1 MAYHIHASKIRY
13 SFQLSFATSEIFP
26 IVAFFFLVK
35 FSWLKQRFHSYV
47 TQYKC
52 DFMYLYTN
60 KIAWNFSAHIK
71 ILEVNWKSWFCH
83 TSAHNRQRFIFG
95 MLWTRQS
102 PKKLNIEK
110 TNQQKFAVVIVVI
123 VNLKPQL
130 QLFNH
135 FLFEYLELSGTNIL
149 RSICYGF
156 FITSSQII
164 LMAFVSISSL
174 KFQFYLLA
182 ITV

>member
-1 MAYHIHASKIRY
+1 MCTAYHIHASKIRY

-26 IVAFFFLVK
+26 IVAFFLVK

-110 TNQQKFAVVIVVI
+110 KTNK
-123 VNLKPQL
+123 NSPLL
-130 QLFNH
+130 LLLLSTWNH
-135 FLFEYLELSGTNIL
+135 NCNYLIISFLNIL
-149 RSICYGF
+149 SSAEQIFCARFAMVF
-156 FITSSQII
+156 FSTSS
-164 LMAFVSISSL
+164 
-174 KFQFYLLA
+174 
-182 ITV
+182 

>member
-1 MAYHIHASKIRY
+1 MCTAYHIHASKIRY

-26 IVAFFFLVK
+26 IVAFFSVK
-35 FSWLKQRFHSYV
+35 FSWLKQWFHSYV

-110 TNQQKFAVVIVVI
+110 KTNKNSPLLLLLLSTWNYNCNYLII
-123 VNLKPQL
+123 S
-130 QLFNH
+130 
-135 FLFEYLELSGTNIL
+135 FLNIL
-149 RSICYGF
+149 SSAEQIFCARFAMVF
-156 FITSSQII
+156 F
-164 LMAFVSISSL
+164 
-174 KFQFYLLA
+174 LLLPK
-182 ITV
+182 